1 MKLASLEAIIKA
13 LNEGSVRYLVAGG
26 LAVSAHGY
34 IRATQD
40 VDLVVALEPDNIR
53 QAFGALATLGYRPLV
68 PITGEQFADADLRRE
83 WIRDKG
89 MRVLNFFSDRHRET
103 NVDLF
108 VAEPFDFA
116 REYAN
121 ALRGDIAPGVS
132 AAFVSLPTLIAMKEE
147 AGRPRDL
154 DDIEH
159 LRWILEDRKSDGRA

>member
-13 LNEGSVRYLVAGG
+13 LNEEGVRYLVAGG

-40 VDLVVALEPDNIR
+40 VDLVVALEPDNILR
-53 QAFGALATLGYRPLV
+53 AFDALAKLGYRPLV
-68 PITGEQFADADLRRE
+68 PITATQFADADLRGH
-83 WIRDKG
+83 WIREKG

-108 VAEPFDFA
+108 VAEPFDFGH
-116 REYAN
+116 EYAN
-121 ALRGDIAPGVS
+121 AMRGDLAPGASV
-132 AAFVSLPTLIAMKEE
+132 AFVSLPTLIAMKED

-159 LRWILEDRKSDGRA
+159 LRWIMEDRKSDG